1 MFGSHF
7 YHEKTRKAVA
17 IFGRLFNN
25 IYVIRKNSAGAV
37 ITQMKL
43 PLAYAPK
50 SRYIDRLRENP
61 NLSTDEDVAIKLPRA
76 SFEISGIQYD
86 TTRQL
91 TKLSNFSQPGS
102 QINKRTKMYS
112 PVPYNINFTLHV
124 YAKTH
129 DDALQVV
136 EQILPTFNPQYTL
149 SIYPFKDIY
158 SDLVEDVPIVITGV
172 TFQDDYEGALEQR
185 RTIIY
190 TLTFEMKVQFY
201 GNIENKDV
209 IRRADAHLYNMNAGL
224 NDSDIYL
231 ERVSITPNPL
241 SAIGLPDSDFGF
253 TEDIVLASDS
263 A

>member
-25 IYVIRKNSAGAV
+25 IYVLRKNSAGAV

-50 SRYIDRLRENP
+50 SRYIDRLKENP
-61 NLSTDEDVAIKLPRA
+61 NLTTDEDVAIKLPRA

-136 EQILPTFNPQYTL
+136 EQILPTFNPQYTVTVK
-149 SIYPFKDIY
+149 PFPDKY
-158 SDLVEDVPIVITGV
+158 SDFVEDIPIIIQGIDFT
-172 TFQDDYEGALEQR
+172 DDYDGSLQNR

-190 TLTFEMKVQFY
+190 TLTFEMKLQYY
-201 GNIENKDV
+201 GPLDAESAV
-209 IRRADAHLYNMNAGL
+209 ITESQIDLFTDL
-224 NDSDIYL
+224 ESINDSAGRI
-231 ERVSITPNPL
+231 ERISSTPSPIGVS
-241 SAIGLPDSDFGF
+241 ADSDFGF
-253 TEDIVLASDS
+253 NTIIS
-263 A
+263 

>member
-1 MFGSHF
+1 MFGTHF

-25 IYVIRKNSAGAV
+25 IYVLRKNAAGAV
-37 ITQMKL
+37 ISQIKL

-112 PVPYNINFTLHV
+112 PVPYNINFTLNI

-136 EQILPTFNPQYTL
+136 EQILPTFNPQYTVTVK
-149 SIYPFKDIY
+149 PFPDKY
-158 SDLVEDVPIVITGV
+158 SDFVEDIPIIIQGV
-172 TFQDDYEGALEQR
+172 DFSDDYDGSLQNR

-190 TLTFEMKVQFY
+190 TLTFEMKLQYY
-201 GNIENKDV
+201 GPLDAESAV
-209 IRRADAHLYNMNAGL
+209 ITESQVDLFTDL
-224 NDSDIYL
+224 ESINDSASRT
-231 ERVSITPNPL
+231 ERIFSTPTPIGVS
-241 SAIGLPDSDFGF
+241 ADSDFGF
-253 TEDIVLASDS
+253 NTIIL
-263 A
+263 

>member
-1 MFGSHF
+1 MFGTHF

-25 IYVIRKNSAGAV
+25 IYVLRKNAAGAV
-37 ITQMKL
+37 ISQIKL

-112 PVPYNINFTLHV
+112 PVPYNINFILNI

-136 EQILPTFNPQYTL
+136 EQILPTFNPQYTVTVK
-149 SIYPFKDIY
+149 PFPDKYADF
-158 SDLVEDVPIVITGV
+158 VEDIPIIIQGV
-172 TFQDDYEGALEQR
+172 DFTDDYDGSLQNR

-190 TLTFEMKVQFY
+190 TLTFEMKLQYY
-201 GNIENKDV
+201 GPLDAESAV
-209 IRRADAHLYNMNAGL
+209 ITESQVDLFTDLASI
-224 NDSDIYL
+224 NDSDSRV
-231 ERVSITPNPL
+231 ERISSTPTPIGVS
-241 SAIGLPDSDFGF
+241 ADSDFGF
-253 TEDIVLASDS
+253 NTIIS
-263 A
+263 

>member
-136 EQILPTFNPQYTL
+136 EQILPTFNPQYTVTVK
-149 SIYPFKDIY
+149 PFPDKY
-158 SDLVEDVPIVITGV
+158 SDFVEDIPIIIQGIDFT
-172 TFQDDYEGALEQR
+172 DDYDGSLQNR

-190 TLTFEMKVQFY
+190 TLTFEMKLQYY
-201 GNIENKDV
+201 GPLDAESAVITESQIDLFTDLKSIVDSASRIER
-209 IRRADAHLYNMNAGL
+209 ISSTPTPIG
-224 NDSDIYL
+224 
-231 ERVSITPNPL
+231 VS
-241 SAIGLPDSDFGF
+241 ADSDFGF
-253 TEDIVLASDS
+253 NTIIS
-263 A
+263 

>member
-25 IYVIRKNSAGAV
+25 IYVLRKNSAGAV

-50 SRYIDRLRENP
+50 SRYIDRLKENP
-61 NLSTDEDVAIKLPRA
+61 NLTTDEDVAIKLPRA

-136 EQILPTFNPQYTL
+136 EQILPTFNPQYTVTVK
-149 SIYPFKDIY
+149 PFPDKY
-158 SDLVEDVPIVITGV
+158 SDFVEDIPIIIQG
-172 TFQDDYEGALEQR
+172 
-185 RTIIY
+185 IY
-190 TLTFEMKVQFY
+190 TLTFEMKLQYY
-201 GNIENKDV
+201 GPLDAESAV
-209 IRRADAHLYNMNAGL
+209 ITESQIDLFTDL
-224 NDSDIYL
+224 ESINDSAGRI
-231 ERVSITPNPL
+231 ERISSTPTPIGVS
-241 SAIGLPDSDFGF
+241 ADSDFGF
-253 TEDIVLASDS
+253 NTIIS
-263 A
+263 

>member
-1 MFGSHF
+1 MFGTHF

-25 IYVIRKNSAGAV
+25 IYVLRKNAAGAV
-37 ITQMKL
+37 ISQIKL

-112 PVPYNINFTLHV
+112 PVPYNINFILNI

-136 EQILPTFNPQYTL
+136 EQILPTFNPQYTVTVK
-149 SIYPFKDIY
+149 PFPDKY
-158 SDLVEDVPIVITGV
+158 SNFVEDIPIIIQGV
-172 TFQDDYEGALEQR
+172 DFTDDYDGSLQNR

-190 TLTFEMKVQFY
+190 TLTFEMKLQYY
-201 GNIENKDV
+201 GPLDAESAV
-209 IRRADAHLYNMNAGL
+209 ITESQVDLFTDLASI
-224 NDSDIYL
+224 NDSDSRV
-231 ERVSITPNPL
+231 ERISSTPTPIGVS
-241 SAIGLPDSDFGF
+241 ADSDFGF
-253 TEDIVLASDS
+253 NTIIS
-263 A
+263 

>member
-1 MFGSHF
+1 MFGTHF

-25 IYVIRKNSAGAV
+25 IYVLRKNAAGAV
-37 ITQMKL
+37 ISQIKL

-61 NLSTDEDVAIKLPRA
+61 GLATDEDVAIKLPRA

-112 PVPYNINFTLHV
+112 PVPYNINFTLNI

-129 DDALQVV
+129 DDALQIV
-136 EQILPTFNPQYTL
+136 EQILPTFNPQYTVTVK
-149 SIYPFKDIY
+149 PFPDKYADFVVDI
-158 SDLVEDVPIVITGV
+158 PIIIQGV
-172 TFQDDYEGALEQR
+172 DFTDDYDGSLQNR

-190 TLTFEMKVQFY
+190 TLTFEMKLQYY
-201 GNIENKDV
+201 GPLDAESAV
-209 IRRADAHLYNMNAGL
+209 ITESQVDLFTNLASI
-224 NDSDIYL
+224 NDSDSRV
-231 ERVSITPNPL
+231 ERISSTPTPIGVS
-241 SAIGLPDSDFGF
+241 ADSDFGF
-253 TEDIVLASDS
+253 NTIIS
-263 A
+263 